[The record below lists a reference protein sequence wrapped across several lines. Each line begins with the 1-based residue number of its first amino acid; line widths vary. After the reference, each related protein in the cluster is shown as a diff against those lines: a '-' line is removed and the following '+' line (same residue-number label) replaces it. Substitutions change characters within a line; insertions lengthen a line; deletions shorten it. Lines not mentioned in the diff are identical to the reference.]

1 MERRI
6 TTVFNPL
13 ARAAGFVFSEMGV
26 SPTVVALFSFIAATG
41 SMLLF
46 LVSFSIP
53 VLSPQTVLTAAVAL
67 IFLNAFL
74 DSVERRVEVRRKKK
88 SIFGGPLG
96 TFLGQLS
103 DAFIIIG
110 VTLFLSLRD
119 TYYNFGRLGPVDL
132 SFVEPGFAGHMAWA
146 TALITGILVLRFQ
159 AQRSKEKKIGLWT
172 RSERMYLLAAFA
184 VFGMATS
191 RFSGMLFL
199 GVVVLTLSI
208 YTSLFKRVFNFKTP
222 KMRAKAKIPGG
233 TRRTAGRGVSKMWA
247 AVRAVLRGML
257 RLVGVLLLGI
267 YILFERIYLMI
278 TGVLRSL
285 LSIRLPEKKQGVKK
299 SSKHP
304 PLKPFEGTITP
315 SPSGLPGGG
324 TVETRAAPAADS
336 ESKHEPTESVEEPL
350 IEFPPPTHLIEPDES
365 YTGGDDAAESMIVEY
380 TPSDKRETVILDI
393 ADFMVSEGKDI
404 IIVSTEP
411 SVNHFRTRFKDTKG
425 IRVIDLPDTAAT
437 SPDVDEIAMTNLE
450 YFSEVFEELTGD
462 HVFIFEPLTSLVL
475 HIGVAQSYRFV
486 SQTLSRLSKMG
497 VTFIV
502 FMNKY
507 GHDSMD
513 ISNFENLFMN
523 LAEIR
528 DGKLQKVR

>member
-1 MERRI
+1 MELRI

-26 SPTVVALFSFIAATG
+26 SPTVVALSSFIAAIF

-46 LVSFSIP
+46 LFSFSIP
-53 VLSPQTVLTAAVAL
+53 AFSPQTILTAAVAF

-74 DSVERRVEVRRKKK
+74 DSVERRVEVRKKKK

-119 TYYNFGRLGPVDL
+119 TYYNFGSFGLVDL
-132 SFVEPGFAGHMAWA
+132 SFVEPGFAGHMTWA
-146 TALITGILVLRFQ
+146 AASITGILILRFQ
-159 AQRSKEKKIGLWT
+159 AQQGKEKTIGLWM
-172 RSERMYLLAAFA
+172 RSERMYLLTIFA
-184 VFGMATS
+184 VFGMVTGL
-191 RFSGMLFL
+191 FSGMMFL
-199 GVVVLTLSI
+199 GTVVLTISI
-208 YTSLFKRVFNFKTP
+208 YASIFKKAFNFKTP
-222 KMRAKAKIPGG
+222 KMKGKTKISRG
-233 TRRTAGRGVSKMWA
+233 TRRTAGKGVSKTWA
-247 AVRAVLRGML
+247 GVRALVRGAL
-257 RLVGVLLLGI
+257 RLVGVLLLGF
-267 YILFERIYLMI
+267 YMVFERVYLLI
-278 TGVLRSL
+278 IGVIHRI
-285 LSIRLPEKKQGVKK
+285 LSIRLPKKKPSAKK

-304 PLKPFEGTITP
+304 PLKPFEGTIAP
-315 SPSGLPGGG
+315 SPSGLPGVGSAE
-324 TVETRAAPAADS
+324 TIVEPAIEPDS
-336 ESKHEPTESVEEPL
+336 EDTEPVVEPL
-350 IEFPPPTHLIEPDES
+350 IELPPPTHLIESDES
-365 YTGGDDAAESMIVEY
+365 YTGGGEAAESMIVEY
-380 TPSDKRETVILDI
+380 IPSDKREAVILDI

-404 IIVSTEP
+404 VIVSTEP
-411 SVNHFRTRFKDTKG
+411 NVNHFRSRFKDTNG
-425 IRVIDLPDTAAT
+425 IRVIDLPDTAPT
-437 SPDVDEIAMTNLE
+437 SPGDDEIAMTNLE

-486 SQTLSRLSKMG
+486 SQTMSRLSKMG

-507 GHDSMD
+507 GHDKMD
-513 ISNFENLFMN
+513 LSNFENLFMN
-523 LAEIR
+523 LAEIK

>member
-1 MERRI
+1 MEIKI

-13 ARAAGFVFSEMGV
+13 ARAAGFIFSEMGV
-26 SPTVVALFSFIAATG
+26 SPTAVALSSFIAAVA

-46 LVSFSIP
+46 FLAFSIP
-53 VLSPQTVLTAAVAL
+53 FLSPQTVLTAAVAF

-74 DSVERRVEVRRKKK
+74 DSVERRVEVRKKKK

-110 VTLFLSLRD
+110 VTLFLALRD

-132 SFVEPGFAGHMAWA
+132 SFVEPGLAGHLTWA
-146 TALITGILVLRFQ
+146 AASITGILILRFQ
-159 AQRSKEKKIGLWT
+159 AQRSKEKNIGLWT

-184 VFGMATS
+184 VFGMATGM
-191 RFSGMLFL
+191 FSGMLFT
-199 GVVVLTLSI
+199 GIVALTVFI
-208 YTSLFKRVFNFKTP
+208 YTSIFKRAFNFKTP
-222 KMRAKAKIPGG
+222 KIRSNAKMTRG
-233 TRRTAGRGVSKMWA
+233 TRRMAGRGASRA
-247 AVRAVLRGML
+247 GGAIQALVRGAL

-267 YILFERIYLMI
+267 YILIERIYLI
-278 TGVLRSL
+278 VAAAIHRL
-285 LSIRLPEKKQGVKK
+285 LSIRLSKKKPTVKT

-304 PLKPFEGTITP
+304 PLKPFEGTIAP
-315 SPSGLPGGG
+315 SPSTLPGGS
-324 TVETRAAPAADS
+324 TVTCVETTVDTAP
-336 ESKHEPTESVEEPL
+336 EPEGTEPAEEPL
-350 IEFPPPTHLIEPDES
+350 IELPPPTHLMEPDEP
-365 YTGGDDAAESMIVEY
+365 YTGGGEVAESMIVEY
-380 TPSDKRETVILDI
+380 LPSDKREAVILDI
-393 ADFMVSEGKDI
+393 ADFMVSEGKNLV
-404 IIVSTEP
+404 IVSTQP
-411 SVNHFRTRFKDTKG
+411 SVNHFRTRFKDTSG
-425 IRVIDLPDTAAT
+425 IRVIDLPDTAA
-437 SPDVDEIAMTNLE
+437 SPPGDDEIAMTNLE

-462 HVFIFEPLTSLVL
+462 HVFIFEPLTSMIL

-502 FMNKY
+502 FLNKE
-507 GHDSMD
+507 GHDKMD

-523 LAEIR
+523 LAEIK